1 MMFGDLHGL
10 KSSPLSLSEERTELR
25 LNRGRELL
33 SWGILDVDN
42 AGRIISDSELDN
54 IKDALDSDPWAF
66 KSSDLPAWALGLIDS
81 DPVIEDK
88 TIEIEERARE
98 RGSEYSEM
106 VDKMDR
112 ARETFFGN
120 LDNAMMAVG
129 QNPDGTQRKS
139 GSLKTRLKEATRDYS
154 RQVEYIQEEDHK
166 DLIARL
172 DKMNQEEQATT
183 VFNLVRDEI
192 FTKLYDPD
200 LTDALGRF
208 DFDEYER
215 IETGIRT
222 DPRWADYTDAAG
234 KSIVDSV
241 FAKIKDN
248 EHPLQAMWR
257 EARETLRPW
266 FEVPDKVAEVFLD
279 MPNWTELEKRILRDY
294 TAPKTEPK
302 QRFEAELAAQ
312 IANPKQGGVR
322 QDIIAAFTKFVD
334 AYRTA
339 LRDDSPTGLYP
350 EQARAINE
358 EIVAWDF
365 QQVSLTKG
373 RIGSIEGY
381 LKNTDPAVLEG
392 YFRELGLVGAA
403 P

>member
-1 MMFGDLHGL
+1 
-10 KSSPLSLSEERTELR
+10 
-25 LNRGRELL
+25 
-33 SWGILDVDN
+33 
-42 AGRIISDSELDN
+42 
-54 IKDALDSDPWAF
+54 
-66 KSSDLPAWALGLIDS
+66 
-81 DPVIEDK
+81 
-88 TIEIEERARE
+88 
-98 RGSEYSEM
+98 
-106 VDKMDR
+106 
-112 ARETFFGN
+112 
-120 LDNAMMAVG
+120 
-129 QNPDGTQRKS
+129 
-139 GSLKTRLKEATRDYS
+139 RDYS

-172 DKMNQEEQATT
+172 DKMSQEEQATT

-192 FTKLYDPD
+192 FTKLYGPD

-222 DPRWADYTDAAG
+222 DPRWAGYTDASG

-248 EHPLQAMWR
+248 EHPLQTMWR
-257 EARETLRPW
+257 EAKETLRPW

-279 MPNWTELEKRILRDY
+279 MPNWTELEKRLLRDY
-294 TAPKTEPK
+294 TTPKADPT
-302 QRFEAELAAQ
+302 QRWEAELAAR
-312 IANPKQGGVR
+312 IANPAQNGVR
-322 QDIIAAFTKFVD
+322 QDIVAAFTKFVD

-339 LRDDSPTGLYP
+339 LRDDSPTGPYP

-365 QQVSLTKG
+365 QQVSLSKG

-381 LKNTDPAVLEG
+381 LKNTDPAVLER
-392 YFRELGLVGAA
+392 YFRELGLIGAA